1 MENIKSDNHLTYF
14 KVDNF
19 KCFDSFELE
28 DIGFVNLILGDNNVG
43 KTSVL
48 EALTFENNLT
58 VFNST
63 LKDLLLERDLITSDA
78 KSELK
83 VNAFRYFISKNKNVV
98 FPNKM
103 RFSLK
108 TVKFENQNLNSII
121 ELFKED
127 GGFYAMPATPLQNKM
142 LFLNGDYATLFTDYN
157 TPINFNSYTSYLSS
171 NGINE
176 DLVGYYEET
185 LQKNTAKKKQFIEQL
200 KYFVIGIQNIEIS
213 ISKDQFL
220 YPLLIVSIDGVNEP
234 QPLSMF
240 GDGTIKFFKLLMAI
254 TMFQNNRLMID
265 EIDNGIHHSRMKEVW
280 RATLKSA
287 ITNKT
292 QLFITTHDSECLK
305 AFKEVLEETEF
316 LSLQNEVRN
325 YTLVRNTQNKIQ
337 AIKYNFAEFEHAV
350 NYDLNVRGGL
360 L

>member
-19 KCFDSFELE
+19 KCFDSLELE

-48 EALTFENNLT
+48 EALTFENSLWI
-58 VFNST
+58 FNSN
-63 LKDLLLERDLITSDA
+63 LQDLLLERNLIAVDNKSGTKINALKYFLNNKSNSNEFNFTLRKY
-78 KSELK
+78 KSEDKLL
-83 VNAFRYFISKNKNVV
+83 S
-98 FPNKM
+98 
-103 RFSLK
+103 
-108 TVKFENQNLNSII
+108 TKFK
-121 ELFKED
+121 LFKDD
-127 GGFYAMPATPLQNKM
+127 GGFGNLEPSFGKNKM
-142 LFLNGDYATLFTDYN
+142 LFLEGEYAFSYSDYN
-157 TPINFNSYTSYLSS
+157 DHLLINDLLPYISS
-171 NGINE
+171 NSIND
-176 DLVGYYEET
+176 DLVECYEDT
-185 LQKNTAKKKQFIEQL
+185 LQNNTIKKKQFIEQL
-200 KYFVIGIQNIEIS
+200 KYFIPNIQNIEIR

-220 YPLLIVSIDGVNEP
+220 HPFLIVSIDGVSEP

-337 AIKYNFAEFEHAV
+337 AIKYNFSEFEHAV
-350 NYDLNVRGGL
+350 NNELNVRGGFR
-360 L
+360 